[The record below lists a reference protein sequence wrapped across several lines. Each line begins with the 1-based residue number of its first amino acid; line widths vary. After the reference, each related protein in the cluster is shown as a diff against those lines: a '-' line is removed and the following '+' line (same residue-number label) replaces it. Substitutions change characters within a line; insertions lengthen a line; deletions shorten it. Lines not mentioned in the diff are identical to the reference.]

1 MAYATC
7 TRFRVV
13 CPECGRVGVASWTH
27 ETDVVRCR
35 GCGARFAYRQHTY
48 RPATAGM
55 SEEERAE
62 YMRERDREYRKA
74 RREHVNEVAR
84 ESYARHADERR
95 ARNRRHYREHR
106 GEALA
111 YSREYYLAHREEI
124 RRQKHE
130 WYIAHKEEIKA
141 RRKRR
146 SLDEYRA
153 RRREL
158 GEQTSELGK
167 QDLDRQEE
175 S

>member
-27 ETDVVRCR
+27 DETDVVRCR

-62 YMRERDREYRKA
+62 R
-74 RREHVNEVAR
+74 RRE
-84 ESYARHADERR
+84 
-95 ARNRRHYREHR
+95 
-106 GEALA
+106 
-111 YSREYYLAHREEI
+111 
-124 RRQKHE
+124 
-130 WYIAHKEEIKA
+130 
-141 RRKRR
+141 
-146 SLDEYRA
+146 LDCEYRA

-158 GEQTSELGK
+158 GKQTSELGK